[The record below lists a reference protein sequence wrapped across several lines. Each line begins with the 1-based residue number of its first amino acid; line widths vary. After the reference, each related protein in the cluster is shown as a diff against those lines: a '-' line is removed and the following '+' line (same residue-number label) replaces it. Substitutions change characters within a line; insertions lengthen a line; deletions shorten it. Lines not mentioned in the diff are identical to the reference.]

1 MDEELID
8 YLFETSRREGFK
20 KNREDFVKYLQSD
33 DELFDYL
40 YGKAQKEGYKKDK
53 AHFAGLVGRTTTAAP
68 VAKTE
73 PAKTEVVAAT
83 TEHTKTEPTKT
94 EPAKIE
100 IATTTTPAKTEP
112 AKTEPAKPTVTVATE
127 TAPAKTEVV
136 AETKVEPSITVK
148 EVEAPV
154 KEEPKKELPVSTGLT
169 PITEKTE
176 VKAVETPS
184 DKMVIKSEKKE
195 EPVKAEPA
203 IEVKEVTKEEPKMV
217 IKSDKKEEQPV
228 TVEEDIDLSNE
239 QKEKIIEAIKEEI
252 NNTFLPDKK
261 QESNSKLKVKKGK
274 KENKNIETIDIQP
287 ITAKKVDIKE
297 KEIDK
302 ANEPDFP
309 VEPYNKSE
317 NKNIVP
323 YKYKEGTEAEKAWE
337 VIKKVFPEAVNRSY
351 DWYKSWYEGR
361 STLPEF
367 KKIASDRLKAIEDR
381 LIPVILEAHPDYLS
395 KDRPGQLATSYREKV
410 INPENKPYE
419 NKIYISSAV
428 DEDMEYNKEYNREF
442 INPEE
447 SKTHLK
453 NEAIHEYSHWLENNY
468 PQLGTDRDVI
478 DHPYNKNFGDKI
490 LQEILPKNYLAPNEK
505 SDQYDFNSFNG
516 LPSGPHRYIS
526 APTEI
531 RARLERW
538 REFNDIS
545 PTKKYSEEEI
555 KEIIE
560 NNIEYIKN
568 DESGVNHMNII
579 ELFKLIHKNPKVLKE
594 LNEKLVSV
602 DRKESKKT
610 ESFNPNPFE
619 IKTG

>member
-1 MDEELID
+1 MDEEVID
-8 YLFETSRREGFK
+8 YLYKWALSDGFKRSKEDFVNLLQKDDEVLSYAFEFAQKDGFK
-20 KNREDFVKYLQSD
+20 K
-33 DELFDYL
+33 
-40 YGKAQKEGYKKDK
+40 DK
-53 AHFAGLVGRTTTAAP
+53 NALGVLVGRTTTAAP
-68 VAKTE
+68 VATTE
-73 PAKTEVVAAT
+73 PAKTEVVATT
-83 TEHTKTEPTKT
+83 TE
-94 EPAKIE
+94 
-100 IATTTTPAKTEP
+100 PAKTEP
-112 AKTEPAKPTVTVATE
+112 AKTEPTVTETVKAEPTAPIATE

-136 AETKVEPSITVK
+136 AEEPVK
-148 EVEAPV
+148 ELSNKPLEAVKAQGIPQREAEMPTADTTKMPPMVVREAEPEV
-154 KEEPKKELPVSTGLT
+154 KEEPKKEMPISTGLT

-184 DKMVIKSEKKE
+184 DKMIIKSENKK
-195 EPVKAEPA
+195 
-203 IEVKEVTKEEPKMV
+203 
-217 IKSDKKEEQPV
+217 EQPV

-274 KENKNIETIDIQP
+274 KEKKNIETIDIQP

-317 NKNIVP
+317 NKNISP
-323 YKYKEGTEAEKAWE
+323 YKYEEGTEREKAWE
-337 VIKKVFPEAVNRSY
+337 VVKKVFPEAVNRSY

-381 LIPVILEAHPDYLS
+381 LIPIILEAHPDYLS
-395 KDRPGQLATSYREKV
+395 KGRTGALATSYREKV
-410 INPENKPYE
+410 ADPENKPYE
-419 NKIYISSAV
+419 NKIFISSAISKMGY
-428 DEDMEYNKEYNREF
+428 DPYDRQF
-442 INPEE
+442 INPEY
-447 SKTHLK
+447 SRKYLQ
-453 NEAIHEYSHWLENNY
+453 NEAIHESSHWLENNY

-478 DHPYNKNFGDKI
+478 SHPYNKEFGDKI
-490 LQEILPKNYLAPNEK
+490 LQEILPKNYLSPNKK
-505 SDQYDFNSFNG
+505 SDKYDFNSFDG
-516 LPSGPHRYIS
+516 LPPEWHQYIS
-526 APTEI
+526 SPTEI

-555 KEIIE
+555 KDIIE

-568 DESGVNHMNII
+568 DESKVNHSNII

-610 ESFNPNPFE
+610 KSFNPNPFE